1 MGELEMTILDTAI
14 TPNRIDLNLL
24 VDNERGKI
32 SRRIYTDPEI
42 YNLEQER
49 IFRRAWGFLAHESE
63 VPNPGDYIE
72 RALAG
77 EPIIII
83 RGNDGKVRALLN
95 SCRHRG
101 MRVVR
106 ADRGNA
112 SFLRCPY
119 HGWSYSREGELV
131 SAFAEEL
138 YEPQYLEK
146 ETLGLIPVTKVQS
159 YKGLIF
165 GSWSSDVTDL
175 VTYLGDM
182 RFTLICWLVA
192 RTPAPR

>member
-1 MGELEMTILDTAI
+1 MTNLDSTIGRDRA
-14 TPNRIDLNLL
+14 DLNVL
-24 VDNERGKI
+24 VDDARGRI
-32 SRRIYTDPEI
+32 SRRIYADPEI
-42 YNLEQER
+42 HVLEQER

-77 EPIIII
+77 EPVIII

-119 HGWSYSREGELV
+119 HGWSYSREGQLV
-131 SAFAEEL
+131 QAFAEEL

-146 ETLGLIPVTKVQS
+146 ETLGPDPGHQGRELP
-159 YKGLIF
+159 GH
-165 GSWSSDVTDL
+165 DL
-175 VTYLGDM
+175 
-182 RFTLICWLVA
+182 RFLVA
-192 RTPAPR
+192 RRTGP

>member
-1 MGELEMTILDTAI
+1 MTNLDSTVGRDHA
-14 TPNRIDLNLL
+14 DLNVL
-24 VDNERGKI
+24 VDDAGGRI
-32 SRRIYTDPEI
+32 SRRIYADPEI
-42 YNLEQER
+42 HALEQER

-77 EPIIII
+77 EPVIII

-112 SFLRCPY
+112 SFLRSPITAGPIRAKASWCRHSPK
-119 HGWSYSREGELV
+119 SCTNRSTSRKKRL
-131 SAFAEEL
+131 A
-138 YEPQYLEK
+138 
-146 ETLGLIPVTKVQS
+146 
-159 YKGLIF
+159 
-165 GSWSSDVTDL
+165 
-175 VTYLGDM
+175 
-182 RFTLICWLVA
+182 
-192 RTPAPR
+192 